1 MHHSISYH
9 MAKARIADLRHHAQL
24 HTLAR
29 ASRRLGW
36 CRRPGV
42 RPRVPRR
49 AWADTAQA
57 VQPAVACEAPTR

>member
-36 CRRPGV
+36 RCRPGL
-42 RPRVPRR
+42 RPRVPHRVR
-49 AWADTAQA
+49 ADTAQA
-57 VQPAVACEAPTR
+57 VQPAVAGEAPTR